1 VTKDTNDAPVTR
13 PVGGSRRTAPITEGA
28 TAGASR
34 ENRRA
39 IPVSCA
45 LHRGPRGFA
54 NLVVERKLNGEF
66 VLDPHVTGAC
76 VIILDE
82 DAATALFEALRTWL
96 RR

>member
-1 VTKDTNDAPVTR
+1 M
-13 PVGGSRRTAPITEGA
+13 TEGA
-28 TAGASR
+28 TAKASR

-45 LHRGPRGFA
+45 LHQGPRGFA
-54 NLVVERKLNGEF
+54 NLVVEKQGNEI

-82 DAATALFEALRTWL
+82 AAATALFDVLGKWL
-96 RR
+96 G